1 MRYTLAALLGGLG
14 AWWALALWVGPLLL
28 PSPPEV
34 IAATAENLGRLAE
47 GVAYTSLATAAALA
61 LATLLG
67 VATAVVSWWSPAAS
81 RAILPYTVLVQV
93 VPIVAIAPLLVV
105 WLGYGTGVATVTGA
119 IAAFFPVYSACAT
132 GLRAPSQDLVDLFAL
147 YRASRSAELWRLRLP
162 AALPV
167 LLSGLRTA
175 AGLAVIGAI
184 VGEFV
189 GSNGF
194 PVSLGYLV
202 VYAARSANLG
212 LCFAAIFAAAALALL
227 LHAAI
232 GAVERRAVGHWY
244 GR

>member
-1 MRYTLAALLGGLG
+1 MLALLGGLG
-14 AWWALALWVGPLLL
+14 TWWGLAVWVGPLLL

-34 IAATAENLGRLAE
+34 LAASVQQSGRLVEAAT
-47 GVAYTSLATAAALA
+47 YTSLATLLA
-61 LATLLG
+61 LCMATLLG
-67 VATAVVSWWSPAAS
+67 VATAVLSWWSPAAG
-81 RAILPYTVLVQV
+81 RALLPYTVLVQV

-212 LCFAAIFAAAALALL
+212 LCFAAIFAAAALALI
-227 LHAAI
+227 LHALI
-232 GAVERRAVGHWY
+232 GVAERHAVGRWY

>member
-1 MRYTLAALLGGLG
+1 MRYTLLALLGGMG
-14 AWWALALWVGPLLL
+14 AWWALALWTGPLLL

-34 IAATAENLGRLAE
+34 LTAAVENTERLLQ
-47 GVAYTSLATAAALA
+47 GTVYTSLATIGALGI
-61 LATLLG
+61 ATFLG
-67 VATAVVSWWSPAAS
+67 VAAAILAWWSPEAS

-132 GLRAPSQDLVDLFAL
+132 GLRAPSQELVDLFAL
-147 YRASRSAELWRLRLP
+147 YRASRAAELRWLRLP

-175 AGLAVIGAI
+175 GGLAVIGAI

-212 LCFAAIFAAAALALL
+212 LCFAAIFAAALLALL
-227 LHAAI
+227 LHAGI
-232 GAVERRAVGHWY
+232 GAIERGAVGRWY